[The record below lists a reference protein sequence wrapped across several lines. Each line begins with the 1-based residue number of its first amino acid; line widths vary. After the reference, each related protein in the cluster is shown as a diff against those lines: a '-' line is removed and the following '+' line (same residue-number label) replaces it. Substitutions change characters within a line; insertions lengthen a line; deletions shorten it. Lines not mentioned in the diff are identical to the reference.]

1 MAADE
6 LTGSGDTAQRLTRA
20 TQLATIL
27 SAIVVTAGSITAMAS
42 TSVSQ
47 LSLFV
52 SLVVAIGLGLHL
64 LTEESE

>member
-6 LTGSGDTAQRLTRA
+6 PPGSGDTTQRLTRA
-20 TQLATIL
+20 TRLATIL
-27 SAIVVTAGSITAMAS
+27 SAIVATAASITAMAS

-64 LTEESE
+64 FVEESE